1 MTEDSLDLTLI
12 SAKIM
17 KPVLAEVDDFARKHG
32 LSRNKSLNLLLSL
45 GLSYWKELM
54 EKIRL
59 EKDAYVS

>member
-1 MTEDSLDLTLI
+1 MTEDSLDSTLI

-17 KPVLAEVDDFARKHG
+17 RPVLSALDEFARKHG
-32 LSRNKSLNLLLSL
+32 LSRNKSLNLLVSL
-45 GLSYWKELM
+45 GLSYWRELT